1 MENGKTPVL
10 SQVLKKE
17 GVRLDYQE
25 FVFDISPEDLGNYAL
40 YGDFYTASARIDG
53 NWRITFPLEN
63 AG

>member
-25 FVFDISPEDLGNYAL
+25 FVFDAAPENLRNYTL
-40 YGDFYTASARIDG
+40 RGDFYTAASRIDG

-63 AG
+63 AA